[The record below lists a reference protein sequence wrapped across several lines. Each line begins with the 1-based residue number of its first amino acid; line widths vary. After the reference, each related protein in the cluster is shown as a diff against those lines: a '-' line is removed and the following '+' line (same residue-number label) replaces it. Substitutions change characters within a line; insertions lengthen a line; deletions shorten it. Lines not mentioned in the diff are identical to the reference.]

1 MAPKEPTRA
10 QLSSRLSYS
19 QNTPAFLQKLQN
31 RMAGIPD
38 SDHEDDDEWEYDG
51 SGRPPIPRRPAIPER
66 PESQPGSED
75 EDDRD
80 EKPQVVV
87 LKEGKHLTEREAE
100 NVRRQEKGLPPLPP
114 DSTADA
120 EAPAVGTTLK
130 ESTAAKGK
138 KPAPSLSFSSSKTTT
153 IKSSTLK
160 RKHIGVLEDASVSS
174 SKAPSKKKAK
184 KAAKSKTL
192 LSFGDD
198 A

>member
-31 RMAGIPD
+31 RIAGIPD

-100 NVRRQEKGLPPLPP
+100 NVRRQEKGLPPLPL

-120 EAPAVGTTLK
+120 EAPAVEITPK
-130 ESTAAKGK
+130 ESATAKGK
-138 KPAPSLSFSSSKTTT
+138 KPAPSLSFSSSKTTA
-153 IKSSTLK
+153 IKTSTLK

-184 KAAKSKTL
+184 KAAKSRTL